1 MPISISEVQDGLRI
15 ESEELPD
22 SVSFR
27 VIQVS
32 HIDDVW
38 QVKLDPESAK
48 SDNGRS
54 MVLDEALEGARAWW
68 PGPVKGAADV
78 LAVIPEESSILLV
91 GTSGLPPQQ
100 GALIK
105 IYIQDYLQVLRD
117 AWCDTAWAQ
126 KAVDTQS
133 KLEGKER
140 IPPLRVTPELFPHL
154 RAGQRHAF
162 DLLDHA
168 AGYLWGP
175 PGTGKTTTLGAL
187 LATCVVQKPDLRI
200 LLVASTNQA
209 VDQALVAVDKALERL
224 GQKHSRLRHRLCRF
238 GSRFIAEHYTDRD
251 HLIPIQDKELLQA
264 LRRIELAKPSTGEG
278 ELHAVWHKEHQA
290 MRERIRAQMTRL
302 FGQKAV
308 VAMTAVRAAHAL
320 ADLRSLPPFDLLV
333 VDEASQ
339 MGLAYCLILLPLAKR
354 YLFAGDDQQLAPI
367 VTSDRRQAINALG
380 CSPFKFKGK
389 DDKNPNTVMLQE
401 QSRMAPAICNAV
413 SQVFYDGDLRVADAV
428 LNDKKWATDR
438 SFRFGDVPASRTL
451 QIVSIQSSSVYSQKY
466 RGHVRL
472 ESAEKLAELIAAALA
487 AKHVKV
493 EDLVVLTPYRSQRVL
508 IKYCLS
514 YRKIQGVRVST
525 VHRSQGSE
533 ARVVLFDPVN
543 ANDKFLNSDAGNR
556 LINVAASRAMGKL
569 ILFLG
574 AEDLKHPQLARF
586 ELLSKVDH
594 AAIRD
599 ARLLIDL
606 INSGISLAV
615 CKGRLVRYGRHV
627 GRVKSVNV
635 GADQLVLTSQLDG
648 NDYTFQLSVLLLKAL
663 PSSNKTQVTQIT
675 GDGQGADMGKK
686 AAPEPTP
693 LLDLLK
699 QRHKE
704 SALVGRLVSYGKH
717 VGKIRAFNERAGT
730 IVLASHTTGQDH
742 TFQLSMLYAK
752 ISE

>member
-1 MPISISEVQDGLRI
+1 MSISIGEVRDGLRI

-27 VIQVS
+27 VLQVNR
-32 HIDDVW
+32 IDDVW

-48 SDNGRS
+48 SDNGRG

-68 PGPVKGAADV
+68 PGPPKGAADV
-78 LAVIPEESSILLV
+78 LAVIPEESSVLLV
-91 GTSGLPPQQ
+91 GALGLPPQQ

-105 IYIQDYLQVLRD
+105 IYMQDYLKVLRD
-117 AWCDTAWAQ
+117 AWRDTAWAQ
-126 KAVDTQS
+126 MAVDTQS

-140 IPPLRVTPELFPHL
+140 VPPLRVTPELFPHL
-154 RAGQRHAF
+154 RVGQRQAF

-187 LATCVVQKPDLRI
+187 LASCVVQKPDLRI

-251 HLIPIQDKELLQA
+251 QLIPIQDKELLQA
-264 LRRIELAKPSTGEG
+264 LRRIELAKPSTGDG
-278 ELHAVWHKEHQA
+278 ELHAAWHKEYQA

-339 MGLAYCLILLPLAKR
+339 MGLAHCLILLPLAKR

-380 CSPFKFKGK
+380 HSPFEFKGK
-389 DDKNPNTVMLQE
+389 GDKKPNTVMLQE

-413 SQVFYDGDLRVADAV
+413 SQVFYGGQLRVADAV

-438 SFRFGDVPASRTL
+438 SFRFGDVSANRTL
-451 QIVSIQSSSVYSQKY
+451 QIVSIQSSSVYSKKY

-472 ESAEKLAELIAAALA
+472 ESAEKLADLIAAALA

-594 AAIRD
+594 AAILD
-599 ARLLIDL
+599 AHLLIDL
-606 INSGISLAV
+606 INSGISLAA

-648 NDYTFQLSVLLLKAL
+648 NDYTFLLSVLLPKAL
-663 PSSNKTQVTQIT
+663 QSSIKAPVTQVTGDSQAADT
-675 GDGQGADMGKK
+675 GKS

-693 LLDLLK
+693 LLGLLK
-699 QRHKE
+699 QSRKK
-704 SALVGRLVSYGKH
+704 SALVGRLVSYDKH
-717 VGKIRAFNERAGT
+717 VGKIRAFNERADMM
-730 IVLASHTTGQDH
+730 VLQSHTTGQDH
-742 TFQLSMLYAK
+742 EFQLSKLYAK

>member
-1 MPISISEVQDGLRI
+1 MSVSIIEVQDGLRI

-27 VIQVS
+27 VLQVNRL
-32 HIDDVW
+32 DDVW

-68 PGPVKGAADV
+68 PGPPKGAADV
-78 LAVIPEESSILLV
+78 LAVIPEESTILLV

-117 AWCDTAWAQ
+117 AWRDTAWAQ

-140 IPPLRVTPELFPHL
+140 VPPLRVTPELFPHL
-154 RAGQRHAF
+154 RAGQRQAF

-187 LATCVVQKPDLRI
+187 LASCVVQKPDLRI

-209 VDQALVAVDKALERL
+209 VDQALVAVDKALEQL

-264 LRRIELAKPSTGEG
+264 LRRIELAKPSTGDG
-278 ELHAVWHKEHQA
+278 ELHAAWHKEHQA

-320 ADLRSLPPFDLLV
+320 ADLRSLPPFDLLG

-339 MGLAYCLILLPLAKR
+339 MGLAHCLILLPLAKR

-380 CSPFKFKGK
+380 CSPFKFKAK
-389 DDKNPNTVMLQE
+389 DDKNPNTVMLRE

-413 SQVFYDGDLRVADAV
+413 SQVFYEGQLRVADAV
-428 LNDKKWATDR
+428 LNDKKWVTDR
-438 SFRFGDVPASRTL
+438 SFRFGDVSANRAL
-451 QIVSIQSSSVYSQKY
+451 QIVPMQSPSVYSKKY

-472 ESAEKLAELIAAALA
+472 ESAEKLVDLIAAALA

-508 IKYCLS
+508 IKACL
-514 YRKIQGVRVST
+514 YHRNIKGVNVST

-586 ELLSKVDH
+586 EVLSKVDP
-594 AAIRD
+594 AAIPD
-599 ARLLIDL
+599 ARPLVELIK
-606 INSGISLAV
+606 SVVSPLACV
-615 CKGRLVRYGRHV
+615 GRLVRHGGHV
-627 GRVKSVNV
+627 WRVKSVDV
-635 GADQLVLTSQLDG
+635 RADRLVLTNQITG
-648 NDYTFQLSVLLLKAL
+648 EEPEFQLSMLLPKAL
-663 PSSNKTQVTQIT
+663 PSSSKAPVTQIT
-675 GDGQGADMGKK
+675 GDGQGADTGKK

-704 SALVGRLVSYGKH
+704 SALVGRLVSYDKH
-717 VGKIRAFNERAGT
+717 VGKIRVFNERVDMM
-730 IVLASHTTGQDH
+730 VLASHTTGEDI
-742 TFQLSMLYAK
+742 TYQLSKLYAK

>member
-1 MPISISEVQDGLRI
+1 MHVSVAEVQDGLRI

-27 VIQVS
+27 VLQVNRL
-32 HIDDVW
+32 DDVW

-68 PGPVKGAADV
+68 PGPPKGAADV
-78 LAVIPEESSILLV
+78 LAVIPEESTILLV
-91 GTSGLPPQQ
+91 GASGPPPQQ

-105 IYIQDYLQVLRD
+105 IYIQDYLLVLRA
-117 AWCDTAWAQ
+117 AWRDTVWAQ

-140 IPPLRVTPELFPHL
+140 VPPLRVTPELFPHL
-154 RAGQRHAF
+154 RAGQRQAF

-187 LATCVVQKPDLRI
+187 LASCVVQKPDLRI

-209 VDQALVAVDKALERL
+209 VDQALVAVDKALERI
-224 GQKHSRLRHRLCRF
+224 GQKHSRLRDRLCRF

-264 LRRIELAKPSTGEG
+264 LRRIELAKPSTGDG
-278 ELHAVWHKEHQA
+278 ELHAAWHKKHQA

-320 ADLRSLPPFDLLV
+320 ADLRSLPPFDLMV
-333 VDEASQ
+333 MDEASQ
-339 MGLAYCLILLPLAKR
+339 MGLAHCLILLPLAKR

-367 VTSDRRQAINALG
+367 VTSDRDQAKKALG
-380 CSPFKFKGK
+380 RSPFIFKGK
-389 DDKNPNTVMLQE
+389 GDKNPNTVMLQE

-438 SFRFGDVPASRTL
+438 SFRFGDVSANRAL
-451 QIVSIQSSSVYSQKY
+451 QIVPMQSSSVYSKKY

-472 ESAEKLAELIAAALA
+472 ESAEKLADLIAAALA
-487 AKHVKV
+487 AKHVKL

-508 IKYCLS
+508 IKACL
-514 YRKIQGVRVST
+514 YHRNIKGVNVST
-525 VHRSQGSE
+525 VNRSQGSE

-543 ANDKFLNSDAGNR
+543 AKDKFLNCPAGNR

-574 AEDLKHPQLARF
+574 AEDLKHPELARF
-586 ELLSKVDH
+586 DLLTKVDQ

-599 ARLLIDL
+599 ARPLIDL
-606 INSGISLAV
+606 IKSGVSPVA

-627 GRVKSVNV
+627 GRVKSVSV
-635 GADQLVLTSQLDG
+635 GADQLVLTSQIDG
-648 NDYTFQLSVLLLKAL
+648 NDYVFKLSILFSKAL
-663 PSSNKTQVTQIT
+663 PASNQTPVAHIT
-675 GDGQGADMGKK
+675 GDGQGADTGKK
-686 AAPEPTP
+686 AAPEPMP
-693 LLDLLK
+693 LLDLIKHSGK
-699 QRHKE
+699 Q
-704 SALVGRLVSYGKH
+704 SALVGRLVSYDKH
-717 VGKIRAFNERAGT
+717 VGKIRAVNERADT
-730 IVLASHTTGQDH
+730 IVLASHTTGQDYE
-742 TFQLSMLYAK
+742 FQLSMLYAK
-752 ISE
+752 NQA

>member
-1 MPISISEVQDGLRI
+1 MHVSVIEVQDGLRI

-22 SVSFR
+22 SVLFR
-27 VIQVS
+27 VFNV
-32 HIDDVW
+32 HRIDDVW
-38 QVKLDPESAK
+38 QVKLDPEFAK
-48 SDNGRS
+48 SENGRS

-68 PGPVKGAADV
+68 PGPPKGAADV
-78 LAVIPEESSILLV
+78 LAVIPEESTILLV
-91 GTSGLPPQQ
+91 GASGQPPQV

-117 AWCDTAWAQ
+117 AWRDTAWAQ

-140 IPPLRVTPELFPHL
+140 VPPLRVMPELFPHL
-154 RAGQRHAF
+154 RAGQRKAF

-187 LATCVVQKPDLRI
+187 LASCVVQKPDLRI

-209 VDQALVAVDKALERL
+209 VDQALVAVDKALEQL

-264 LRRIELAKPSTGEG
+264 LRRIELAKPSTGDG
-278 ELHAVWHKEHQA
+278 ELHAAWHKEHQA

-339 MGLAYCLILLPLAKR
+339 MGLAHCLILLPLAKR

-367 VTSDRRQAINALG
+367 VTSDRLQAINALG
-380 CSPFKFKGK
+380 HSPFVFKGK
-389 DDKNPNTVMLQE
+389 GDKNPNTVMLQE

-438 SFRFGDVPASRTL
+438 SFLFGDVPANRAL
-451 QIVSIQSSSVYSQKY
+451 QIVSIQSSSVYSKKY

-472 ESAEKLAELIAAALA
+472 ESAEKLADLIAAALA

-574 AEDLKHPQLARF
+574 AEDLKHSRLARF
-586 ELLSKVDH
+586 DLLSKVDH

-599 ARLLIDL
+599 ARPLVELLKL
-606 INSGISLAV
+606 VVSPVACV
-615 CKGRLVRYGRHV
+615 GRLVRQGTYV

-635 GADQLVLTSQLDG
+635 GADELVLTSHLDG
-648 NDYTFQLSVLLLKAL
+648 NDYNFRLSVLLAKAL
-663 PSSNKTQVTQIT
+663 PSSSKASATQIT
-675 GDGQGADMGKK
+675 RDGQKANTGKK
-686 AAPEPTP
+686 VVPEPTP

-704 SALVGRLVSYGKH
+704 SALVGRLVSYDKH

-730 IVLASHTTGQDH
+730 MVLASHTTGQDH
-742 TFQLSMLYAK
+742 EFQLSTLYAK
-752 ISE
+752 TQA